1 VVLLLV
7 VLLLLPLPLLL
18 LPPLLLLLL
27 LLSAILPPFP
37 SLSVRVAPP
46 SPPWSEGLF
55 ALPAVCPAVLLV
67 LPVYALG
74 LAQLAQL
81 AQP

>member
-1 VVLLLV
+1 VVVLLV
-7 VLLLLPLPLLL
+7 VLLPLLLLL

-67 LPVYALG
+67 LPVYAPG
-74 LAQLAQL
+74 LAQLAQ
-81 AQP
+81 P